1 MPKDLPTR
9 LAAEEQDDLLAELRQ
24 DCLRDLKRSR
34 SQMAKYYSDWDYA
47 LETYQQIRC
56 DDSTDIKAKKK
67 REPAKQTIPLSYA
80 QVNTFVTYLTLLYT
94 QNQRFYEYVPTG
106 TADFDIR
113 EECEKI
119 IEREVRNGFGTP
131 QLVQFLLDIARFN
144 LGVLKP
150 SWQVRTTNI
159 TPTSTA
165 LSFATLFS
173 DTAGLQLVAQN
184 NEEIEVIIRE
194 GTVVDNVS
202 PYNFFP
208 DTRLPMTRW
217 HEGGFAADET
227 VHHFR
232 EVKKMEGV
240 AGAEHLTAFGR
251 AELETR
257 GETRLEDLTLD
268 SKKENDFMVVVTEM
282 QRWLRPADY
291 ELSSSTE
298 EELWIIRLGN
308 DQRVLSAEKVEDA
321 NMGFTYKVAQMAPDQ
336 HSKLSDSLSSLIDRL
351 QETVTWLMNT
361 RIEAV
366 KNNIEKQLVVH
377 SQYVELE
384 DLQTRSPFIR
394 MKKNT
399 PIMGG
404 LDNFIQQLKTND
416 PTTTHIQ
423 DADTLMKMMYQV
435 SGVNENAMGSF
446 TGGRRSATEAR
457 NVQAGGAARMKLI
470 GSTIYQMALSP
481 LGKQLLIN
489 ARQWMSEETFFK
501 ILGEDEDTFEAW
513 QTFHKDAW
521 WELIGSED
529 FFVFD
534 STSASEKTFVA
545 QSLQELAI
553 ALMSNPEVMAATNID
568 LVKIIE
574 RIQELRGVTNLKQF
588 QRDQPIGQPQLG
600 AGGQAPP
607 APGQPPEITASPI
620 MAQ

>member
-1 MPKDLPTR
+1 MPKDLSTR
-9 LAAEEQDDLLAELRQ
+9 LAATEQDELLSELRT

-34 SQMAKYYSDWDYA
+34 SKMSRYYSDWDYA
-47 LETYQQIRC
+47 LETYQQIRD
-56 DDSTDIKAKKK
+56 DDSTDIKARKK

-80 QVNTFVTYLTLLYT
+80 QVNTFVTYLTMLYT
-94 QNQRFYEYVPTG
+94 QNQRFFEYQPTG
-106 TADFDIR
+106 TEDFDIR

-119 IEREVRNGFGTP
+119 IEREVRNGFSTP
-131 QLVQFLLDIARFN
+131 ILVQFLLDIARFN

-150 SWQVRTTNI
+150 SWQVRTTTI
-159 TPTSTA
+159 TPDASA
-165 LSFATLFS
+165 LSFSTLFS
-173 DTAGLQLVAQN
+173 ETAGLQLVQQT
-184 NEEIEVIIRE
+184 NEEIEVIVKE

-217 HEGGFAADET
+217 HEGSFAADET
-227 VHHFR
+227 VHHIR
-232 EVKKMEGV
+232 EVKKMDGVEG
-240 AGAEHLTAFGR
+240 AGELSAIGR
-251 AELETR
+251 MELEGR
-257 GETRLEDLTLD
+257 GTTRLEGLD
-268 SKKENDFMVVVTEM
+268 KESKKEDDFMVVVTEM
-282 QRWLRPADY
+282 QRWLTPTDY
-291 ELSSSTE
+291 ELSESKE
-298 EELWIIRLGN
+298 EELWVIRIGN
-308 DQRVLSAEKVEDA
+308 DQRVLSARKMEDA

-361 RIEAV
+361 RVEAV

-416 PTTTHIQ
+416 PTVTHIQ

-457 NVQAGGAARMKLI
+457 NVQAGSASRMKLI
-470 GSTIYQMALSP
+470 GSTVYQMALSP
-481 LGKQLLIN
+481 LGKQLLVN

-501 ILGEDEDTFEAW
+501 ILGEDEDTYAAW
-513 QTFHKDAW
+513 QVFHKDAW

-553 ALMSNPEVMAATNID
+553 ALMGNPEVLAAIDID
-568 LVKIIE
+568 LVKVIE

-588 QRDQPIGQPQLG
+588 KRDQPIGPLIPG
-600 AGGQAPP
+600 ANGQVPVV
-607 APGQPPEITASPI
+607 PGQPPEIAAAS
-620 MAQ
+620 AVA

>member
-1 MPKDLPTR
+1 MLTDLPKR
-9 LAAEEQDDLLAELRQ
+9 LAAEEQDEDLNALRQ
-24 DCLRDLKRSR
+24 DCLRDIRRSR
-34 SQMAKYYSDWDYA
+34 SKMSHYYCDWDYA
-47 LETYQQIRC
+47 LETYQQIR
-56 DDSTDIKAKKK
+56 DDDTSDIKSKKK
-67 REPAKQTIPLSYA
+67 REPSKQTIPLTYA
-80 QVNTFVTYLTLLYT
+80 QVNTFVTYLSLLYT
-94 QNQRFYEYVPTG
+94 QNQRFFEYVPTG
-106 TADFDIR
+106 TDDFSIK

-119 IEREVRNGFGTP
+119 IEREVRNGFSTP
-131 QLVQFLLDIARFN
+131 VLVQFLLDIARFN

-150 SWQVRTTNI
+150 SWQVRTTTI
-159 TPTSTA
+159 TPPAST
-165 LSFATLFS
+165 LSFTQLFT
-173 DTAGLQLVAQN
+173 DTSNLQLVQHA
-184 NEEIEVIIRE
+184 NEPIEVIVKE
-194 GTVVDNVS
+194 GTIVDNVS

-208 DTRLPMTRW
+208 DTRLPMKRW
-217 HEGGFAADET
+217 HEGAFAADET
-227 VHHFR
+227 VHHIR
-232 EVKKMEGV
+232 EVKRMEGV
-240 AGAEHLTAFGR
+240 AGAEHLSAFDTAVWKD
-251 AELETR
+251 R
-257 GETRLEDLTLD
+257 GVTRLEGLEPTHTTDD
-268 SKKENDFMVVVTEM
+268 DDFMVAVVEM
-282 QRWLRPADY
+282 QRWLKPKEY
-291 ELSSSTE
+291 GLSESNE
-298 EELWIIRLGN
+298 DELWLIRIGN
-308 DQRVLSAEKVEDA
+308 DQRILSAEQIEDA

-416 PTTTHIQ
+416 PTVTHIQ
-423 DADTLMKMMYQV
+423 DADSLMKMMYQV
-435 SGVNENAMGSF
+435 SGVNENAMGGF
-446 TGGRRSATEAR
+446 HGGRRSATEAR
-457 NVQAGGAARMKLI
+457 NVQAGSAARMKLI
-470 GSTIYQMALSP
+470 ATTIFQSALSP

-513 QTFHKDAW
+513 QSFHKDAW
-521 WELIGSED
+521 WELTGSED

-534 STSASEKTFVA
+534 ATSASEKTFVA

-553 ALMSNPEVMAATNID
+553 ALMSNPEMLAATNID

-588 QRDQPIGQPQLG
+588 QRDQPIGQPILG
-600 AGGQAPP
+600 ANGQVSV
-607 APGQPPEITASPI
+607 APGGTPEITAPQPV
-620 MAQ
+620 A

>member
-1 MPKDLPTR
+1 MPKDLSTR
-9 LAAEEQDDLLAELRQ
+9 LAATEQDELLSELRT

-34 SQMAKYYSDWDYA
+34 SKMSRYYSDWDYA
-47 LETYQQIRC
+47 LETYQQIRD
-56 DDSTDIKAKKK
+56 DDSTDIKARKK

-80 QVNTFVTYLTLLYT
+80 QVNTFVTYLTMLYT
-94 QNQRFYEYVPTG
+94 QNQRFFEYQPTG
-106 TADFDIR
+106 TEDFDIR

-119 IEREVRNGFGTP
+119 IEREVRNGFSTP
-131 QLVQFLLDIARFN
+131 ILVQFLLDIARFN

-150 SWQVRTTNI
+150 SWQVRTTTI
-159 TPTSTA
+159 TPDASA
-165 LSFATLFS
+165 LSFSTLFS
-173 DTAGLQLVAQN
+173 ETAGLQLVQQT
-184 NEEIEVIIRE
+184 NEEIEVIVKE

-217 HEGGFAADET
+217 HEGSFAADET
-227 VHHFR
+227 VHHIR
-232 EVKKMEGV
+232 EVKKMDGVEG
-240 AGAEHLTAFGR
+240 AGELSAIGR
-251 AELETR
+251 VELEGR
-257 GETRLEDLTLD
+257 GTTRLEGLD
-268 SKKENDFMVVVTEM
+268 VASKKEDDFMVVVTEM
-282 QRWLRPADY
+282 QRWLTPTDY
-291 ELSSSTE
+291 ELSESKE
-298 EELWIIRLGN
+298 EELWVIRIGN
-308 DQRVLSAEKVEDA
+308 DQRVLSARKMEDA

-361 RIEAV
+361 RVEAV

-416 PTTTHIQ
+416 PTVTHIQ

-457 NVQAGGAARMKLI
+457 NVQAGSASRMKLI
-470 GSTIYQMALSP
+470 GSTVYQMALSP
-481 LGKQLLIN
+481 LGKQLLVN

-501 ILGEDEDTFEAW
+501 ILGEDEDTYAAW
-513 QTFHKDAW
+513 QVFHKDAW

-553 ALMSNPEVMAATNID
+553 ALMGNPEVLAAIDID
-568 LVKIIE
+568 LVKVIE

-588 QRDQPIGQPQLG
+588 KRDQPIGPLIPG
-600 AGGQAPP
+600 ANGQVPVV
-607 APGQPPEITASPI
+607 PGQPPEIAAAS
-620 MAQ
+620 AVA

>member
-1 MPKDLPTR
+1 MPKDLSTR
-9 LAAEEQDDLLAELRQ
+9 LAAKEQDELLSELRT

-34 SQMAKYYSDWDYA
+34 SKMSRYYSDWDYA
-47 LETYQQIRC
+47 LETYQQIRD
-56 DDSTDIKAKKK
+56 DDSTDIKARKK

-80 QVNTFVTYLTLLYT
+80 QVNTFVTYLTMLYT
-94 QNQRFYEYVPTG
+94 QNQRFFEYQPTG
-106 TADFDIR
+106 TEDFDIR

-119 IEREVRNGFGTP
+119 IEREVRNGFSTP
-131 QLVQFLLDIARFN
+131 ILVQFLLDIARFN

-150 SWQVRTTNI
+150 SWQVRTTTI
-159 TPTSTA
+159 TPDASA
-165 LSFATLFS
+165 LSFSTLFS
-173 DTAGLQLVAQN
+173 ETAGLQLVQQT
-184 NEEIEVIIRE
+184 NEEIEVIVKE

-217 HEGGFAADET
+217 HEGSFAADET
-227 VHHFR
+227 VHHIR
-232 EVKKMEGV
+232 EVKKMDGVEG
-240 AGAEHLTAFGR
+240 AGELSAIGR
-251 AELETR
+251 MELEGR
-257 GETRLEDLTLD
+257 GTTRLEGLD
-268 SKKENDFMVVVTEM
+268 KESKKEDDFMVVVTEM
-282 QRWLRPADY
+282 QRWLTPTDY
-291 ELSSSTE
+291 ELSESKE
-298 EELWIIRLGN
+298 EELWVIRIGN
-308 DQRVLSAEKVEDA
+308 DQRVLSARKMEDA

-361 RIEAV
+361 RVEAV

-416 PTTTHIQ
+416 PTVTHIQ

-457 NVQAGGAARMKLI
+457 NVQAGSASRMKLI
-470 GSTIYQMALSP
+470 GSTVYQMALSP
-481 LGKQLLIN
+481 LGKQLLVN

-501 ILGEDEDTFEAW
+501 ILGEDEDTYAAW
-513 QTFHKDAW
+513 QVFHKDAW

-553 ALMSNPEVMAATNID
+553 ALMGNPEVLAAIDID
-568 LVKIIE
+568 LVKVIE

-588 QRDQPIGQPQLG
+588 KRDQPIGPLIPG
-600 AGGQAPP
+600 ANGQVPVV
-607 APGQPPEITASPI
+607 PGQPPEIAAAS
-620 MAQ
+620 AVA

>member
-9 LAAEEQDDLLAELRQ
+9 LAAEEQDEALASLRQ
-24 DCLRDLKRSR
+24 DCLRDIRLSR
-34 SQMAKYYSDWDYA
+34 SKMSHYYADWDYA
-47 LETYQQIRC
+47 LETYQQIR
-56 DDSTDIKAKKK
+56 DDDTSDIKAKKK
-67 REPAKQTIPLSYA
+67 REPAKQTIPLTYA

-94 QNQRFYEYVPTG
+94 QNQRFFEYAPTG
-106 TADFDIR
+106 TDDFDIK

-119 IEREVRNGFGTP
+119 IEREVRNGFSTP
-131 QLVQFLLDIARFN
+131 VLVQFLLDIARFN

-150 SWQVRTTNI
+150 SWQVRTTTI
-159 TPTSTA
+159 TPPAST
-165 LSFATLFS
+165 LNFAQLFT
-173 DTAGLQLVAQN
+173 DTAGLQLVQQA
-184 NEEIEVIIRE
+184 NEQIEVIIKE
-194 GTVVDNVS
+194 GTTVDNVS

-208 DTRLPMTRW
+208 DMRLPLKRW
-217 HEGGFAADET
+217 QEGAFAADET
-227 VHHFR
+227 VHHVR
-232 EVKKMEGV
+232 EVKRMEGV
-240 AGAEHLTAFGR
+240 SGAEFLSAYDVASWAAKG
-251 AELETR
+251 AP
-257 GETRLEDLTLD
+257 RLEGLD
-268 SKKENDFMVVVTEM
+268 SKSNKDEDDFMVVVVEM
-282 QRWLRPADY
+282 QRWLKPKEY
-291 ELSSSTE
+291 ELSDSNE
-298 EELWIIRLGN
+298 DELWMIRIGN
-308 DQRVLSAEKVEDA
+308 DQRILSAEKLEDA
-321 NMGFTYKVAQMAPDQ
+321 NMGFTYKLAQMAPDE
-336 HSKLSDSLSSLIDRL
+336 HSKLSDSLVALIDRL

-416 PTTTHIQ
+416 PTVTHIQ

-435 SGVNENAMGSF
+435 SGVNENAMGGF
-446 TGGRRSATEAR
+446 HGGRRSATEAR
-457 NVQAGGAARMKLI
+457 NVQAGSAARMKLI
-470 GSTIYQMALSP
+470 ATNIFQSAISP

-501 ILGEDEDTFEAW
+501 ILGEDEDTYNAW

-534 STSASEKTFVA
+534 ATSASEKTFVA

-553 ALMSNPEVMAATNID
+553 ALMSNPEMLAATNID

-588 QRDQPIGQPQLG
+588 QRDQPIGQPLLG
-600 AGGQAPP
+600 ADGQIPP
-607 APGQPPEITASPI
+607 VPGQPLSVPAAPSL
-620 MAQ
+620 A

>member
-9 LAAEEQDDLLAELRQ
+9 LAAKEQDDLLSELRT
-24 DCLRDLKRSR
+24 DCIRDLKRSR
-34 SQMAKYYSDWDYA
+34 SKMSRYYADWDYA
-47 LETYQQIRC
+47 LETYQQIRD
-56 DDSTDIKAKKK
+56 DDSTDIKARKK

-80 QVNTFVTYLTLLYT
+80 QVNTFVTYLTMLYT
-94 QNQRFYEYVPTG
+94 QNQRFFEYQPTG
-106 TADFDIR
+106 TEDFDIR

-119 IEREVRNGFGTP
+119 IEREVRNGFSTP
-131 QLVQFLLDIARFN
+131 ILVQFLLDIARFN

-150 SWQVRTTNI
+150 SWQVRTTTI
-159 TPTSTA
+159 TPDASA
-165 LSFATLFS
+165 LSFSTLFS
-173 DTAGLQLVAQN
+173 ETAGLQLVQQT
-184 NEEIEVIIRE
+184 NEEIEVIVKE

-217 HEGGFAADET
+217 HEGSFAADET
-227 VHHFR
+227 VHHIR
-232 EVKKMEGV
+232 EVKKMDGVEG
-240 AGAEHLTAFGR
+240 AGELSAIGR
-251 AELETR
+251 MELEGR
-257 GETRLEDLTLD
+257 GTTRLEGLD
-268 SKKENDFMVVVTEM
+268 KESKKEDDFMVVVTEM
-282 QRWLRPADY
+282 QRWLTPTDY
-291 ELSSSTE
+291 ELSESKE
-298 EELWIIRLGN
+298 EELWVIRIGN
-308 DQRVLSAEKVEDA
+308 DQRVLSARKMEDA

-361 RIEAV
+361 RVEAV

-416 PTTTHIQ
+416 PTVTHIQ

-457 NVQAGGAARMKLI
+457 NVQAGSASRMKLI
-470 GSTIYQMALSP
+470 GSTVYQMALSP
-481 LGKQLLIN
+481 LGKQLLVN

-501 ILGEDEDTFEAW
+501 ILGEDEDTYAAW
-513 QTFHKDAW
+513 QVFHKDAW

-553 ALMSNPEVMAATNID
+553 ALMGNPEVLAAIDID
-568 LVKIIE
+568 LVKVIE

-588 QRDQPIGQPQLG
+588 KRDQPIGPLIPG
-600 AGGQAPP
+600 ANGQVPVV
-607 APGQPPEITASPI
+607 PGQPPEIAAAS
-620 MAQ
+620 AVA

>member
-9 LAAEEQDDLLAELRQ
+9 LAAKEQDDLLSELRT
-24 DCLRDLKRSR
+24 DCIRDLKRSR
-34 SQMAKYYSDWDYA
+34 SKMSRYYSDWDYA
-47 LETYQQIRC
+47 LETYQQIRD
-56 DDSTDIKAKKK
+56 DDSTDIKARKK

-80 QVNTFVTYLTLLYT
+80 QVNTFVTYLTMLYT
-94 QNQRFYEYVPTG
+94 QNQRFFEYQPTG
-106 TADFDIR
+106 TEDFDIR

-119 IEREVRNGFGTP
+119 IEREVRNGFSTP
-131 QLVQFLLDIARFN
+131 ILVQFLLDIARFN

-150 SWQVRTTNI
+150 SWQVRTTTI
-159 TPTSTA
+159 TPDASA
-165 LSFATLFS
+165 LSFSTLFS
-173 DTAGLQLVAQN
+173 ETAGLQLVQQT
-184 NEEIEVIIRE
+184 NEEIEVIVKE

-217 HEGGFAADET
+217 HEGSFAADET
-227 VHHFR
+227 VHHIR
-232 EVKKMEGV
+232 EVKKMDGVEG
-240 AGAEHLTAFGR
+240 AGELSAIGR
-251 AELETR
+251 VELEGR
-257 GETRLEDLTLD
+257 GTTRLEGLD
-268 SKKENDFMVVVTEM
+268 VASKKEDDFMVVVTEM
-282 QRWLRPADY
+282 QRWLTPTDY
-291 ELSSSTE
+291 ELSESKE
-298 EELWIIRLGN
+298 EELWVIRIGN
-308 DQRVLSAEKVEDA
+308 DQRVLSARKMEDA

-361 RIEAV
+361 RVEAV

-416 PTTTHIQ
+416 PTVTHIQ

-457 NVQAGGAARMKLI
+457 NVQAGSASRMKLI
-470 GSTIYQMALSP
+470 GSTVYQMALSP
-481 LGKQLLIN
+481 LGKQLLVN

-501 ILGEDEDTFEAW
+501 ILGEDEDTYAAW
-513 QTFHKDAW
+513 QVFHKDAW

-553 ALMSNPEVMAATNID
+553 ALMGNPEVLAAIDID
-568 LVKIIE
+568 LVKVIE

-588 QRDQPIGQPQLG
+588 KRDQPIGPLIPG
-600 AGGQAPP
+600 ANGQVPVV
-607 APGQPPEITASPI
+607 PGQPPEIAAAS
-620 MAQ
+620 AVA

>member
-1 MPKDLPTR
+1 MLKDLPTR
-9 LAAEEQDDLLAELRQ
+9 LAAEEQDEDLAALRQ
-24 DCLRDLKRSR
+24 DCLRDIRLSR
-34 SQMAKYYSDWDYA
+34 SKMSHYYCDWDYA
-47 LETYQQIRC
+47 LETYQQIR
-56 DDSTDIKAKKK
+56 DDDTSDIKAKKK
-67 REPAKQTIPLSYA
+67 REPAKQTIPLTYA

-94 QNQRFYEYVPTG
+94 QNQRFFEYSPTG
-106 TADFDIR
+106 TDDFDIK

-119 IEREVRNGFGTP
+119 IEREVRNGFSTP
-131 QLVQFLLDIARFN
+131 VLVQFLLDIARFN

-150 SWQVRTTNI
+150 SWQVRTTTI
-159 TPTSTA
+159 TPPASS
-165 LSFATLFS
+165 LSFSTLFS
-173 DTAGLQLVAQN
+173 DTAGLQLVQQA
-184 NEEIEVIIRE
+184 NEQIEVIIKE
-194 GTVVDNVS
+194 GTTVDNVS

-208 DTRLPMTRW
+208 DTRLPLKRW
-217 HEGGFAADET
+217 HEGAFAADET
-227 VHHFR
+227 VHHVR
-232 EVKKMEGV
+232 EVKRMEGV
-240 AGAEHLTAFGR
+240 AGAEFLSAYDVAKWASKG
-251 AELETR
+251 AP
-257 GETRLEDLTLD
+257 RLEGLD
-268 SKKENDFMVVVTEM
+268 SKSSNDEEDFMVVVTEM
-282 QRWLRPADY
+282 QRWLKPSEY
-291 ELSSSTE
+291 NLSSSKE
-298 EELWIIRLGN
+298 DELWMIRIGN
-308 DQRVLSAEKVEDA
+308 DQRILSAEKLEDA
-321 NMGFTYKVAQMAPDQ
+321 NMGFTYKVAQMAPDE
-336 HSKLSDSLSSLIDRL
+336 HSKLSDSLVALIDRL

-416 PTTTHIQ
+416 PTVTHIQ

-435 SGVNENAMGSF
+435 SGVNENAMGGF
-446 TGGRRSATEAR
+446 HGGRRSATEAR
-457 NVQAGGAARMKLI
+457 NVQAGSAARMKLI
-470 GSTIYQMALSP
+470 ATNIFQMAISP

-501 ILGEDEDTFEAW
+501 ILGEDEDTYTAW

-534 STSASEKTFVA
+534 ATSASEKTFVA

-553 ALMSNPEVMAATNID
+553 ALMSNPEMLAATNID

-588 QRDQPIGQPQLG
+588 QRDQPIGQPILG
-600 AGGQAPP
+600 PDGQVPSL
-607 APGQPPEITASPI
+607 PGQPPVVPATPPVA
-620 MAQ
+620 

>member
-1 MPKDLPTR
+1 MLKDLPTR
-9 LAAEEQDDLLAELRQ
+9 LAAKEQDDLLSELRT
-24 DCLRDLKRSR
+24 DCIRDLKRSR
-34 SQMAKYYSDWDYA
+34 SKMSRYYADWDYA
-47 LETYQQIRC
+47 LETYQQIRD
-56 DDSTDIKAKKK
+56 DDSTDIKARKK

-80 QVNTFVTYLTLLYT
+80 QVNTFVTYLTMLYT
-94 QNQRFYEYVPTG
+94 QNQRFFEYQPTG
-106 TADFDIR
+106 TEDFDIR

-119 IEREVRNGFGTP
+119 IEREVRNGFSTP
-131 QLVQFLLDIARFN
+131 ILVQFLLDIARFN

-150 SWQVRTTNI
+150 SWQVRTTTI
-159 TPTSTA
+159 TPDASA
-165 LSFATLFS
+165 LSFSTLFS
-173 DTAGLQLVAQN
+173 ETAGLQLVQQT
-184 NEEIEVIIRE
+184 NEEIEVIVKE

-217 HEGGFAADET
+217 HEGSFAADET
-227 VHHFR
+227 VHHIR
-232 EVKKMEGV
+232 EVKKMDGVEG
-240 AGAEHLTAFGR
+240 AGELSSIGR
-251 AELETR
+251 VELEGR
-257 GETRLEDLTLD
+257 GTTRLEGLD
-268 SKKENDFMVVVTEM
+268 KESKKEDDFMVVVTEM
-282 QRWLRPADY
+282 QRWLVPTDY
-291 ELSSSTE
+291 ELSESKE
-298 EELWIIRLGN
+298 EELWVIRIGN
-308 DQRVLSAEKVEDA
+308 DQRVLSARKMEDA

-361 RIEAV
+361 RVEAV

-416 PTTTHIQ
+416 PTVTHIQ

-457 NVQAGGAARMKLI
+457 NVQAGSASRMKLI
-470 GSTIYQMALSP
+470 GSTVYQMALSP
-481 LGKQLLIN
+481 LGKQLLVN

-501 ILGEDEDTFEAW
+501 ILGEDEDTYAAW
-513 QTFHKDAW
+513 QVFHKDAW

-553 ALMSNPEVMAATNID
+553 ALMGNPEVLAAIDID
-568 LVKIIE
+568 LVKVIE

-588 QRDQPIGQPQLG
+588 KRDQPIGPLIPG
-600 AGGQAPP
+600 ANGQVPVV
-607 APGQPPEITASPI
+607 PGQPPEIAAAS
-620 MAQ
+620 AVA

>member
-9 LAAEEQDDLLAELRQ
+9 LAAEEQDEALASLRQ
-24 DCLRDLKRSR
+24 DCLRDIRLSR
-34 SQMAKYYSDWDYA
+34 SKMSHYYCDWDYA
-47 LETYQQIRC
+47 LETYQQIR
-56 DDSTDIKAKKK
+56 DDDTSDIKAKKK
-67 REPAKQTIPLSYA
+67 REPAKQTIPLTYA

-94 QNQRFYEYVPTG
+94 QNQRFFEYAPTG
-106 TADFDIR
+106 TDDFDIK

-119 IEREVRNGFGTP
+119 IEREVRNGFSTP
-131 QLVQFLLDIARFN
+131 VLVQFLLDIARFN

-150 SWQVRTTNI
+150 SWQVRTTTI
-159 TPTSTA
+159 TPPAST
-165 LSFATLFS
+165 LNFAQLFT
-173 DTAGLQLVAQN
+173 DTAGLQLVQQA
-184 NEEIEVIIRE
+184 NEQIEVIIKE
-194 GTVVDNVS
+194 GTTVDNVS

-208 DTRLPMTRW
+208 DTRLPLKRW
-217 HEGGFAADET
+217 QEGAFAADET
-227 VHHFR
+227 VHHVR
-232 EVKKMEGV
+232 EVKRMEGV
-240 AGAEHLTAFGR
+240 SGSEFLSAYDVATWAAKGSP
-251 AELETR
+251 
-257 GETRLEDLTLD
+257 RLEGLD
-268 SKKENDFMVVVTEM
+268 SKSNKDEDDFMVVVVEM
-282 QRWLRPADY
+282 QRWLKPKEY
-291 ELSSSTE
+291 ELSDSNE
-298 EELWIIRLGN
+298 DELWMIRIGN
-308 DQRVLSAEKVEDA
+308 DQRILSAEKLEDA
-321 NMGFTYKVAQMAPDQ
+321 NMGFTYKVAQMAPDE
-336 HSKLSDSLSSLIDRL
+336 HSKLSDSLVALIDRL

-416 PTTTHIQ
+416 PTVTHIQ

-435 SGVNENAMGSF
+435 SGVNENAMGGF
-446 TGGRRSATEAR
+446 HGGRRSATEAR
-457 NVQAGGAARMKLI
+457 NVQAGSAARMKLI
-470 GSTIYQMALSP
+470 ATNIFQSAISP

-501 ILGEDEDTFEAW
+501 ILGEDEDTYNAW

-521 WELIGSED
+521 WELVGSED

-534 STSASEKTFVA
+534 ATSASEKTFVA

-553 ALMSNPEVMAATNID
+553 ALMSNPEMLAATNID
-568 LVKIIE
+568 LVKVIE

-588 QRDQPIGQPQLG
+588 QRDQPIGQPLLG
-600 AGGQAPP
+600 ADGQVP
-607 APGQPPEITASPI
+607 AVSGQPPSVPAAQL
-620 MAQ
+620 MA